1 MMDAPELHLDYD
13 GGFIQTEPVELPGS
27 KSMAARALIISAL
40 AGNDISD
47 IKDLPDCDDTRHMA
61 EALRT
66 LEAAAG
72 PLPQRFKEENP
83 PPVHIS
89 VNLGLGGTTL
99 RFFTA
104 LAASLPG
111 VVTDIDCAPGLRGR
125 PLSPLIDA
133 LEQAGAEITFLEEKG
148 KAPFTVKGS
157 RPQGGRIR
165 IDSSVSSQFISALM
179 MVAPYWRDGLHIDF
193 NGIPPVSF
201 PYISMTAEI
210 MRLFQA
216 SVAAT
221 VKCIDVHPGDY
232 RKVNRCDVEPDWS
245 CVSYFYEL
253 SALMP
258 GREIHIS
265 RLTPPEM
272 SVQGDSGC
280 AGLFALLGVRTT
292 YNPDGSATL
301 LCNREVLDDLRESA
315 KPLALDMESMPD
327 LVPALAVTLSLCGIK
342 FEFSGI
348 AHLRVKE
355 SNRLAALVN
364 ELGKLGYIL
373 EEGSDSLCW
382 SGAVSSP
389 ENVINGCSHK
399 YAHECAVIDTYGDH
413 RIAMAFGPAA
423 AALPSGITLRDPS
436 VTDKSF
442 PSYFTQVGRL
452 GLIGSTPS
460 ISHK

>member
-1 MMDAPELHLDYD
+1 MMDASELHLDYD
-13 GGFIQTEPVELPGS
+13 GGFVQTGPVELPGS

-40 AGNDISD
+40 AGNAIPD

-72 PLPQRFKEENP
+72 PLPARLKEASQ
-83 PPVHIS
+83 PPVHIC

-111 VVTDIDCAPGLRGR
+111 VVTDIDCAPGLRAR

-148 KAPFTVKGS
+148 KAPFTVIGS
-157 RPQGGRIR
+157 RLQGGRIR

-193 NGIPPVSF
+193 NGVAPVSF

-210 MRLFQA
+210 MRRFQV
-216 SVAAT
+216 SVTAT
-221 VKCIDVHPGDY
+221 VKCIDVHPGNY
-232 RKVNRCDVEPDWS
+232 RKVNRCEVEPDWS
-245 CVSYFYEL
+245 AASYLYEL

-265 RLTPPEM
+265 RLTPPEI

-280 AGLFALLGVRTT
+280 AGLFALLGVSTIC
-292 YNPDGSATL
+292 NPDGSATL
-301 LCNREVLDDLRESA
+301 LCNREVLDGLRKSA
-315 KPLALDMESMPD
+315 KPLVLDMESMPD

-342 FEFSGI
+342 FELTGI

-355 SNRLAALVN
+355 SDRLAALVN

-373 EEGSDSLCW
+373 EEGPDSLRW
-382 SGAVSSP
+382 SGAVSSSQSESFKCP
-389 ENVINGCSHK
+389 IIE
-399 YAHECAVIDTYGDH
+399 TYGDH
-413 RIAMAFGPAA
+413 RIAMAFGASV
-423 AALPSGITLRDPS
+423 AALSSGITLRDPS
-436 VTDKSF
+436 VVDKSF
-442 PSYFTQVGRL
+442 PSYFTQIGRL
-452 GLIGSTPS
+452 GLIGSIPLQQS
-460 ISHK
+460 